1 MIKPRFQRYTRRQV
15 WFYTK
20 RAFYILIAWVIISNI
35 LFFYEFLTLYS
46 NGILSSSYDFWQS
59 FQANLIVAVTAGV
72 IGGTVTV
79 NLMDRWLR
87 NYEFW
92 RALLYIT
99 FTYIVGALIVST
111 VGALYYYSEGIGL
124 PFYHEDVLA
133 AFLKFFETWLFIKN
147 FVVWL
152 FIVIGTLIVLM
163 VNEKYGPGVFPDY
176 LLGRY
181 FRPKKERRIFM
192 FADIK
197 NATGIAESLG
207 ETKYFNFLK
216 DFFRDI
222 APAIVQSRG
231 DVYQYVG
238 DEIVISWK
246 MKNGLKGGNTIR
258 CFYNMKRMLLY
269 RRKRYMD
276 RYGYFPEFR
285 VGIHCGNVMVG
296 EIGKIKR
303 EIAFSGDVLNT
314 TSRIQEQCKVYDVDI
329 LASET
334 FGDIAYKLPKG
345 IIKQKLGD
353 ESLRGKSEEVGIVT
367 YVKQ

>member
-1 MIKPRFQRYTRRQV
+1 LKEPKFKTYSRRQFL
-15 WFYTK
+15 FYLK
-20 RAFYILIAWVIISNI
+20 RALYIFIAWVLISNA

-46 NGILSSSYDFWQS
+46 NGVLDSNYDFNQD
-59 FQANLIVAVTAGV
+59 FIANLIVAVTAGI
-72 IGGTVTV
+72 IGGTLTV

-87 NYEFW
+87 NNAFW
-92 RALLYIT
+92 KALVYIT
-99 FTYIVGALIVST
+99 ITYIIGAIVVST
-111 VGALYYYSEGIGL
+111 FGTIYYYSEELGL
-124 PFYHEDVLA
+124 PFYHEEVLGKFK
-133 AFLKFFETWLFIKN
+133 AFFKTWRFVKN
-147 FVVWL
+147 FIVWL

-197 NATGIAESLG
+197 NATGIAENLG
-207 ETKYFNFLK
+207 EVKYFNFLK

-222 APAIVQSRG
+222 APAIVQCRG
-231 DVYQYVG
+231 EVYQYVG

-246 MKNGLKGGNTIR
+246 MKNGLKSGNTIR
-258 CFYNMKRMLLY
+258 CFYNMKRMLKY
-269 RRKRYMD
+269 REKRYMD
-276 RYGYFPEFR
+276 RYSYFPEFK
-285 VGIHCGNVMVG
+285 VGIHCGGVMVG

-314 TSRIQEQCKVYDVDI
+314 TSRIQEQCKVYNVDI

-334 FGDIAYKLPKG
+334 FADLAEVLPKG
-345 IIKQKLGD
+345 VVKRDLGD
-353 ESLRGKSEEVGIVT
+353 ETLRGKIEEVGLVT
-367 YVKQ
+367 YIQE